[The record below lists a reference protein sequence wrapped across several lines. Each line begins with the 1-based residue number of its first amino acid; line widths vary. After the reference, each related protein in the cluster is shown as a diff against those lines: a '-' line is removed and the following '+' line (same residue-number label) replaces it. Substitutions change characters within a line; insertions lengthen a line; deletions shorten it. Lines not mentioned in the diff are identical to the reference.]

1 VEQIAD
7 LPYPARRDEDAEML
21 AAIDE
26 GVAQLDQGL
35 GIPIEAVEKRLEEW
49 LSK

>member
-7 LPYPARRDEDAEML
+7 LPYPKDEDAEML
-21 AAIDE
+21 VAIEE

-35 GIPIEAVEKRLEEW
+35 GIPIEAVKKCLEEW